1 MQYGTQYIKVL
12 LTKGKLV
19 KAPTRKH
26 YWSDRNMGDP
36 LVICQYIDQRI
47 EDLNVD
53 PDRGGRGELLALKA
67 LIDAAMEQMAEDLQ
81 RGRV

>member
-1 MQYGTQYIKVL
+1 LQYETQYDKVIRNERE
-12 LTKGKLV
+12 TV

-36 LVICQYIDQRI
+36 LVIWQYIDQRL
-47 EDLNVD
+47 EDLKVD

-67 LIDAAMEQMAEDLQ
+67 LIEAAMEQMADDLQ
-81 RGRV
+81 KGRP

>member
-1 MQYGTQYIKVL
+1 
-12 LTKGKLV
+12 
-19 KAPTRKH
+19 
-26 YWSDRNMGDP
+26 MGDP

-53 PDRGGRGELLALKA
+53 PDRGGRGELLALNA